1 MKKAAIALFAG
12 LLIAGPAVVAGAAV
26 DTKGPPCADIVDGG
40 GLADADS
47 VDVRLVLAKPSCPT
61 VTYRITVYDEP
72 GDTTPLGVASMQGTG
87 ATTLILS
94 VATADRDPGE
104 LTFFHERSETLIRS
118 HIADVAPNAGFME
131 ICFDNDPT
139 DATECPSP
147 GRGHN

>member
-1 MKKAAIALFAG
+1 MRKTAIALFAG
-12 LLIAGPAVVAGAAV
+12 LLIAGPVAVAGAV

-40 GLADADS
+40 GVADADS
-47 VDVRLVLAKPSCPT
+47 VDVRLVLAKPSCST

-72 GDTTPLGVASMQGTG
+72 TDTTPLGVASMQGTG
-87 ATTLILS
+87 ATELTLS

-104 LTFFHERSETLIRS
+104 LTFFFERSETLIRG
-118 HIADVAPNAGFME
+118 HVADVAPNAGFME

-139 DATECPSP
+139 DTTECPTA